1 MLPRFTWRPP
11 GSSRLLVF
19 AVGWSFL
26 ACLSAP
32 GVTIAGPI
40 PREPLPPLELP
51 LSSECHEAVR
61 TYMEERQWS
70 LDHFDQDLP
79 VSLFKQHRI
88 SMADAWY
95 VAEIECGIDI
105 DQDGRLG

>member
-1 MLPRFTWRPP
+1 
-11 GSSRLLVF
+11 
-19 AVGWSFL
+19 
-26 ACLSAP
+26 
-32 GVTIAGPI
+32 
-40 PREPLPPLELP
+40 
-51 LSSECHEAVR
+51 
-61 TYMEERQWS
+61 MEERQWS

-88 SMADAWY
+88 SMADAWF